1 MNGPAAPESPSR
13 RLRGLRAVPR
23 SVWTLGVVSM
33 FMDISSEMIHALLP
47 VFLVTVLGT
56 GAAAV
61 GIIEGVARA
70 AASVTKVFSGALS
83 DYLGRRKLLAVIG
96 YALAASTKPLFPLA
110 ASASWVFAA
119 RLLDRIGKGIR
130 DAPRDAFIGD
140 ITPPHLRGA
149 SYGLRQGL
157 DTVGAVAGPLAA
169 IGLMALTDD
178 DYRAVFWVAVVPAF
192 LAVALLVVGIEEK
205 RAERSVAR
213 LAPMRLGDVGRLGRP
228 FWAVVAF
235 FSAFAVARFSEAF
248 LVLRALDVGLAPG
261 LVPLVLVAMNVVYAV
276 GAYPAG
282 ALSDRVNRLGLLAA
296 GLLALVAANL
306 ALAFAD
312 NLATVFL
319 GVALWGLQ
327 MALTQGTFAALVVDS
342 TPAELRGTAFGIIN
356 SASGVAT
363 LLASTIAGL
372 LWDAWGAPAT
382 FLAGA
387 AVTALTAVPAMLVW
401 RQGRSR
407 GRGAE

>member
-1 MNGPAAPESPSR
+1 
-13 RLRGLRAVPR
+13 
-23 SVWTLGVVSM
+23 
-33 FMDISSEMIHALLP
+33 
-47 VFLVTVLGT
+47 
-56 GAAAV
+56 
-61 GIIEGVARA
+61 
-70 AASVTKVFSGALS
+70 
-83 DYLGRRKLLAVIG
+83 
-96 YALAASTKPLFPLA
+96 
-110 ASASWVFAA
+110 
-119 RLLDRIGKGIR
+119 
-130 DAPRDAFIGD
+130 D

-261 LVPLVLVAMNVVYAV
+261 LVPLVLVGMIVVYAV
-276 GAYPAG
+276 GAYPAD
-282 ALSDRVNRLGLLAA
+282 ALSDRVNRLGLLGV

-306 ALAFAD
+306 ALALAG

-319 GVALWGLQ
+319 RVAVWGLQ
-327 MALTQGTFAALVVDS
+327 MALTQGIFAALVVDS
-342 TPAELRGTAFGIIN
+342 
-356 SASGVAT
+356 
-363 LLASTIAGL
+363 
-372 LWDAWGAPAT
+372 
-382 FLAGA
+382 
-387 AVTALTAVPAMLVW
+387 
-401 RQGRSR
+401 
-407 GRGAE
+407 